1 MNALQKLISQQ
12 LKCLN
17 LTEEQLI
24 DYLGFDEFDKGKVEL
39 DYFQE
44 RVVYNGKLK
53 QKLAKALKIDTDTFN
68 KVIEQTYESLEQQA
82 KIYKKSIS
90 VKLSGRPSPLL
101 AGSCASK
108 VIMPQIPENCSVE
121 EEIKLVI
128 NQYKQTQME
137 RFADSTYMI
146 EANGDFDKFVELV
159 EVVVNAGGE
168 VSWAIGNGF
177 TFYRAENELYKFN
190 RYCRQML

>member
-82 KIYKKSIS
+82 KIYKKSILCQHS
-90 VKLSGRPSPLL
+90 
-101 AGSCASK
+101 
-108 VIMPQIPENCSVE
+108 
-121 EEIKLVI
+121 
-128 NQYKQTQME
+128 
-137 RFADSTYMI
+137 
-146 EANGDFDKFVELV
+146 
-159 EVVVNAGGE
+159 
-168 VSWAIGNGF
+168 
-177 TFYRAENELYKFN
+177 
-190 RYCRQML
+190 